1 MRTFILT
8 ALAVLTAPAALAQT
22 GAAIVSSAGNWQLTR
37 PEGSAT
43 NGGVCLLA
51 PKTPSRIQVF
61 KDRLVVT
68 GLPKNSIF
76 NYQYRIDDR
85 SASTP
90 AIPSSAMQAE
100 GVITVDGDALTDIV
114 NGRRFQIRILD
125 KWHEAITE
133 DLDLSGLK
141 DLYGTMTTACR

>member
-1 MRTFILT
+1 MRVLLLT
-8 ALAVLTAPAALAQT
+8 VLAALTMPAVAQAT
-22 GAAIVSSAGNWQLTR
+22 GPVVSSAGHWELKRSARGAAN
-37 PEGSAT
+37 EGT
-43 NGGVCLLA
+43 CLLA

-76 NYQYRIDDR
+76 NYQYRIDDG

-90 AIPSSAMQAE
+90 TIPSSAMQND
-100 GVITVDGDALTDIV
+100 GIITLEGDALDTIV

-125 KWHEAITE
+125 QWHEAITE

-141 DLYGTMTTACR
+141 DLYGTMTQACR

>member
-1 MRTFILT
+1 MRVLLLT
-8 ALAVLTAPAALAQT
+8 ALAALTLPAAVAQA
-22 GAAIVSSAGNWQLTR
+22 GDPIVSSAGNWDLKK
-37 PEGSAT
+37 SARGPT
-43 NGGVCLLA
+43 TEAACLLA
-51 PKTPSRIQVF
+51 PKTPSRIEVF

-90 AIPSSAMQAE
+90 AIPSSAMQNE
-100 GVITVDGDALTDIV
+100 GLITLDGAALADIV
-114 NGRRFQIRILD
+114 NGHRFQIRILD

-133 DLDLSGLK
+133 DVDLTGLK
-141 DLYGTMTTACR
+141 DLYGTLDQACR

>member
-1 MRTFILT
+1 MRVLLLT
-8 ALAVLTAPAALAQT
+8 VLAALTTSAAVAQT
-22 GAAIVSSAGNWQLTR
+22 GGAILSSAGNWELRRSASGATQ
-37 PEGSAT
+37 EGA
-43 NGGVCLLA
+43 CLLA

-76 NYQYRIDDR
+76 NYQYRIDDK

-90 AIPSSAMQAE
+90 AIPSRDMQDE
-100 GVITVDGDALTDIV
+100 GIIALDGDALKDIL
-114 NGRRFQIRILD
+114 NGHRFQIRILD
-125 KWHEAITE
+125 RWHEAITE

-141 DLYGTMTTACR
+141 DLYGTITQACG

>member
-1 MRTFILT
+1 MRVLLLT
-8 ALAVLTAPAALAQT
+8 VLAALTMPAVAQAT
-22 GAAIVSSAGNWQLTR
+22 DPVVSSAGTWELR
-37 PEGSAT
+37 RSAGGSTGDGA
-43 NGGVCLLA
+43 CLLA
-51 PKTPSRIQVF
+51 PKSPSRIQVF

-76 NYQYRIDDR
+76 NYQYRIDDG

-90 AIPSSAMQAE
+90 AIPSSAMQNE
-100 GVITVDGDALTDIV
+100 GIIVLDGDALNTIV

-141 DLYGTMTTACR
+141 DLYGTMTQACR